1 MNQTLLFGKKLKSIP
16 NTQPF
21 TNTCTCKTPQV
32 ILVNDAMSDDL
43 RKQYIC
49 MLPEWFYFI
58 LDSTPACWA
67 LIQGPGTYFT

>member
-1 MNQTLLFGKKLKSIP
+1 MNQTLLFGKKLKSMP

-21 TNTCTCKTPQV
+21 TNTCTYKTPQV
-32 ILVNDAMSDDL
+32 ILVNDAMSGDL

-58 LDSTPACWA
+58 LDSTPACRA